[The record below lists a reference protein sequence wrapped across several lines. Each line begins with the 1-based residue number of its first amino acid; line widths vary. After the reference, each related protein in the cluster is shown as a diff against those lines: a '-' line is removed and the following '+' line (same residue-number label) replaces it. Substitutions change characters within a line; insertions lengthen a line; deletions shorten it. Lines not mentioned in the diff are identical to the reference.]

1 MTGGHIRLPE
11 DSSSRAHRD
20 TAFARLGVR
29 LPSDTGVADRDTA
42 ILLAG
47 PGMGRAVVPSLPGQ
61 AATGPVRFLP
71 LPELPPLPVGWAVR
85 RWTALDPPARSF
97 ADLIE
102 EQHGAA

>member
-1 MTGGHIRLPE
+1 MSPGRPDRGDIRLPE

-29 LPSDTGVADRDTA
+29 LPSDTGVADWDTA

-85 RWTALDPPARSF
+85 RWTALNPRS
-97 ADLIE
+97 APSPT
-102 EQHGAA
+102 

>member
-1 MTGGHIRLPE
+1 MCPPAVLTGGHIRLPE

-29 LPSDTGVADRDTA
+29 LTSDTGVADWDTA

-47 PGMGRAVVPSLPGQ
+47 PGMGRAVVPALPGQ

-71 LPELPPLPVGWAVR
+71 LPELPPCRSGGRCAGGR
-85 RWTALDPPARSF
+85 RSTPRPAPSPT
-97 ADLIE
+97 
-102 EQHGAA
+102 